1 VTMPPGAIQ
10 NRCWNHEEREA
21 VCRCPGCGR
30 PFCRECVTEH
40 QARLLCAACLEKAAR
55 RSSTGGGAGR
65 RLFPALMLLAGL
77 LLSWIC
83 FLGAGAGVSEIVL
96 RMERAAWRNR

>member
-1 VTMPPGAIQ
+1 MPRSAIDH
-10 NRCWNHEEREA
+10 RCWNHENREA
-21 VCRCPGCGR
+21 VCRCPECGR
-30 PFCRECVTEH
+30 SFCRECVTEH
-40 QARLLCAACLEKAAR
+40 AARLLCAACLEKAGH
-55 RSSTGGGAGR
+55 RSSTGRGG

-83 FLGAGAGVSEIVL
+83 FLGAGAGVSEIEL